1 VEYGQ
6 KPCPQIR
13 QKSFKLACLFIGRLC
28 GRKSTFFSI
37 LKQWKFTYK
46 IFAYFPYQKFVSQFL
61 KNNIKSLPKIY
72 LTGYSP
78 PHGHAVCSQPVD
90 NTACP
95 NLTPVQGLRKKFPTG
110 NFQDNTACPKSNR
123 KPQVRGGGGVSCTFL
138 TKKSMCEGG
147 GHQIRAEFF
156 LQILVYFAYQKNRN
170 ILYDVI
176 WGK

>member
-1 VEYGQ
+1 MEYGQ

-78 PHGHAVCSQPVD
+78 PPTDMRFALNLWTTPHVLISPRYRDFVKNSLQGISKTTPHVQSPTENRRSVGGEEYPVLFLPK
-90 NTACP
+90 NQCVKGEGTKSGQ
-95 NLTPVQGLRKKFPTG
+95 NFFFKF
-110 NFQDNTACPKSNR
+110 
-123 KPQVRGGGGVSCTFL
+123 
-138 TKKSMCEGG
+138 
-147 GHQIRAEFF
+147 
-156 LQILVYFAYQKNRN
+156 
-170 ILYDVI
+170 
-176 WGK
+176 

>member
-123 KPQVRGGGGVSCTFL
+123 KPPVRGGEEYPVLFL
-138 TKKSMCEGG
+138 PKNQCVKGEGTKSG
-147 GHQIRAEFF
+147 QNFF
-156 LQILVYFAYQKNRN
+156 FKF
-170 ILYDVI
+170 
-176 WGK
+176 